1 MRKLLNVII
10 MLLIPLAG
18 FGQCDS
24 NIILFVDSLGNTVD
38 SNHTRII
45 YNENDTLQLDQ
56 LNDID
61 FKNQIGAFPGESKP
75 TYTSGK
81 HCVSCEEISIKIIDS
96 IDINHD
102 GVKEL
107 FLLRQWYCS
116 VTPPDM
122 GPYGEKGQQLQCCKY
137 EVWDVKSNKKIY
149 EVKNMLHNQMAVST
163 NVIKSSGYKF
173 EVNINKFGSLVLSNL
188 KGDIIGIA
196 PEMGTYIFN
205 AAANSYTKEE
215 TRSKVIKMKF

>member
-1 MRKLLNVII
+1 

-24 NIILFVDSLGNTVD
+24 NIILFVDSLGNNVD
-38 SNHTRII
+38 LNYTKLI
-45 YNENDTLQLDQ
+45 YNKNETLQLDQ

-81 HCVSCEEISIKIIDS
+81 HCVSCEEISIKLKDS

-116 VTPPDM
+116 VIPPDM

-137 EVWDVKSNKKIY
+137 EVWDVKLNRKIY
-149 EVKNMLHNQMAVST
+149 EVKNMMHNQMAVTT

-173 EVNINKFGSLVLSNL
+173 EVNINKFGSFVLSNL
-188 KGDIIGIA
+188 KGDIIGST

-205 AAANSYTKEE
+205 AATNTYTKEE

>member
-1 MRKLLNVII
+1 MKILSKLII
-10 MLLIPLAG
+10 FLAIPLTS

-24 NIILFVDSLGNTVD
+24 NIIVFVNSLGNNAD
-38 SNHTRII
+38 SNHTNLI
-45 YNENDTLQLDQ
+45 YNANETVQL
-56 LNDID
+56 DID

-75 TYTSGK
+75 TDSSGK

-116 VTPPDM
+116 VIPPDI

-137 EVWDVKSNKKIY
+137 EVWDVKSKKKIY
-149 EVKNMLHNQMAVST
+149 EVKNMLHNQMAITT
-163 NVIKSSGYKF
+163 NVIKSSGYQF
-173 EVNINKFGSLVLSNL
+173 EVNINKFGSFVLSNL
-188 KGDIIGIA
+188 KGVNIGST
-196 PEMGTYIFN
+196 PELGTYTYDN
-205 AAANSYTKEE
+205 EAKAYKKE
-215 TRSKVIKMKF
+215 